1 MFRERE
7 KSNTSGSSLVDDMN
21 SFKSLK
27 PASATQ
33 IIGKTATTVI
43 IRQKKMMNPYP
54 TRTDAEC
61 IS

>member
-1 MFRERE
+1 
-7 KSNTSGSSLVDDMN
+7 MN

-27 PASATQ
+27 PASTTQ
-33 IIGKTATTVI
+33 IIGKTAMTVI

>member
-1 MFRERE
+1 MFREER
-7 KSNTSGSSLVDDMN
+7 KSNISGSSLADDMN

-27 PASATQ
+27 PASTTQ
-33 IIGKTATTVI
+33 IIGKTAMTVI